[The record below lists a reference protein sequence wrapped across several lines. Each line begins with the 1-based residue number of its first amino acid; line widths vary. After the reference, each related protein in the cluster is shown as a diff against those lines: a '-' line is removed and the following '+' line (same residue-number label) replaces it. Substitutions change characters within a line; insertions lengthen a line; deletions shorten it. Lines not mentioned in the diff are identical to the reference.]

1 MLTRRQL
8 ITGAIAAGTAALV
21 DASPAHAAPI
31 IISDPTVRAY
41 GPVMFMGDSTS
52 SLRYRT
58 MKKEIAAFGV
68 GPFRLDLQPGRSISR
83 DFRRRPS
90 AVESVRTA
98 RAEGFDPPTYV
109 IALGWPDI
117 IRWENNPHPTK
128 TVPAI
133 RELIIPLLDEIG
145 NDRFIAFFDLYSVRR
160 TSAGAF
166 NRALASLA
174 AERPNLQ
181 IVDWSSLARRH
192 RRWHRSDGYHYNYVG
207 AKERTN
213 FIGRTL
219 RDMVTRSQPGPAP
232 ST

>member
-1 MLTRRQL
+1 MAGVAAASML
-8 ITGAIAAGTAALV
+8 GAT
-21 DASPAHAAPI
+21 PAEAAPI

-41 GPVMFMGDSTS
+41 GPVMFIGDSTS

-58 MKKEIAAFGV
+58 MKREMAAFGL

-83 DFRRRPS
+83 NFRGKPS
-90 AVESVRTA
+90 AVASVRSA

-109 IALGWPDI
+109 IALGYPDI
-117 IRWENNPHPTK
+117 IRWENNSRPTK

-133 RELIIPLLDEIG
+133 RELVIPLLDEIG
-145 NDRFIAFFDLYSVRR
+145 DDRFIAFFDLYSVRR
-160 TSAGAF
+160 TSAGTF
-166 NRALASLA
+166 NVAIKSLA
-174 AERPNLQ
+174 AERPNLH

-192 RRWHRSDGYHYNYVG
+192 RRWHKSDGYHYNYVG

-219 RDMVTRSQPGPAP
+219 REMVTLSTPPPQPTGA
-232 ST
+232 